1 MPSIPTAALGRS
13 PVLGCSLVRSIVRR
27 RAITLPACA
36 RPDQLLPKQFKARS
50 RTTVAAR
57 LPKRRLFKSV
67 LACPS
72 RSEIPESLRRYSGA
86 RCGSFI
92 FIFLRTLLPS
102 LCHPAPRRL
111 AIRVAGRF
119 GHFLAFRC
127 VSQKFL
133 RWVHVPSTLDI
144 LPVYQTPNSG
154 NVPRPLQNE
163 SGGAA

>member
-1 MPSIPTAALGRS
+1 MA
-13 PVLGCSLVRSIVRR
+13 
-27 RAITLPACA
+27 
-36 RPDQLLPKQFKARS
+36 
-50 RTTVAAR
+50 VAAR

-119 GHFLAFRC
+119 GHFLAFGC

-144 LPVYQTPNSG
+144 SPVYQTPNSG

-163 SGGAA
+163 PRRGSLARPESPRFKPSGRKATTIIIVPPVLI